1 MDVHDEGSS
10 GMLTPLDALGD
21 ITNSNRKSS
30 SSSSSPYP
38 VDPRLAEVHAKTR
51 SKTSPRP
58 EQLKR
63 TTKREIVPK
72 PATNA
77 RMQTWMK
84 MFAKRYHSRY
94 SSQDS
99 SLSVPEA
106 SGSGAS
112 SIVVNLP
119 DSMPSRSS
127 AVAETASGSGSSSMV
142 VNISDPSPTAV
153 EPSRSTASGSDAN
166 SMAPNPPK
174 STGSDLSSVL

>member
-38 VDPRLAEVHAKTR
+38 VDPRLAEANAKTR

-84 MFAKRYHSRY
+84 MFAKRYHSRH
-94 SSQDS
+94 S

-106 SGSGAS
+106 PGSGAS

-119 DSMPSRSS
+119 DSMPSQSS

-166 SMAPNPPK
+166 SMA
-174 STGSDLSSVL
+174 